1 MSLNLEDEGNL
12 IAIIQNKNGKSSK
25 KLYVTDNE
33 ERVRNGTNHFTCN
46 KDEELQLV
54 PNTKTERQCVYICGQ
69 SGSGKSY
76 YTSNYVKQYKK
87 TYPKRDIYV
96 ISSIDEDKSIDS
108 LKPKRINVLHP
119 DFMSDDFT
127 SEDFKDSLVIFDDV
141 DVFPTKIKKKVLS
154 IVNNILQIGRHFNVS
169 VCFTTHNPCNSAETK
184 LLLSESHIITTF
196 PKTTGNRSLK
206 YLLDNYL
213 GLDKKQI
220 DKIKKMKSRAVSI
233 IRGYPM
239 TIIGETEAIVAHL
252 F

>member
-76 YTSNYVKQYKK
+76 FTTNYVRQYKK
-87 TYPKRDIYV
+87 SFPKRDIYV

-141 DVFPTKIKKKVLS
+141 DVFPTKIRKKVLS

-169 VCFTTHNPCNSAETK
+169 VCLPRIMLQTE
-184 LLLSESHIITTF
+184 
-196 PKTTGNRSLK
+196 LK
-206 YLLDNYL
+206 QRFY
-213 GLDKKQI
+213 
-220 DKIKKMKSRAVSI
+220 
-233 IRGYPM
+233 
-239 TIIGETEAIVAHL
+239 
-252 F
+252 